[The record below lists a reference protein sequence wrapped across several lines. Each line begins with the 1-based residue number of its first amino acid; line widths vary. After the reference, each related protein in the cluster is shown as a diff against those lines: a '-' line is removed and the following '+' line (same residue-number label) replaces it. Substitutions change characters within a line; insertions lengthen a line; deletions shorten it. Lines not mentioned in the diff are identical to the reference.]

1 MGDKPIWK
9 LNSGDWIQDDERK
22 CFNILDPET
31 GKVQENQLGLDIIS
45 GANSHRPEESAC
57 AGFFPPEFSY
67 CSFCGKDLVA
77 GEYQSAIWVPP
88 FGNGSGLRLASERI
102 NAASIPAI
110 QQENNIRWVDRDK
123 DIFLLPRK
131 RGDYEFIVSPLGTK
145 SPVLLAFDRTTGLLD
160 YYIPAGVEGK
170 KWVSLPPTSGRRVGE
185 NKLPN
190 RSWSA
195 AFVSGKAGFAVPT
208 SEGPVWIGLD
218 WKNGKCIPKLG
229 QGECIGGAATLE
241 NQIFMPALVAKAI
254 AVQSFEFSANQWK
267 QVTGAPVQDFVLKS
281 GEDRYFSVPIVD
293 AGRRIVYW
301 TGVAGLLT
309 FDLTSYS
316 CSWRP
321 WETDAH
327 PCRAVLELGPPY
339 QDPEG
344 NFWQICYDDY
354 DESQQER
361 AFRYYKLSGDE
372 TDREDVDGGR
382 FSSGISCFSK
392 PYDLW
397 EKPWA
402 KIDKRQEQAKTIRA
416 PLLCLDEESKATITA
431 NFGKGSI
438 SPLLEVL
445 KDRNKNYQ
453 TELRIESPLELPIE
467 LRMPHAFNIHTPWEL
482 RLFIYQDYLYAYLI
496 DEALCHK
503 WRLK

>member
-1 MGDKPIWK
+1 MSDKPIWT

-22 CFNILDPET
+22 CFNILDRET

-45 GANSHRPEESAC
+45 GAKSHVPDESAC
-57 AGFFPPEFSY
+57 AGVFPPEFSY

-77 GEYQSAIWVPP
+77 KEYHSAIWVPP
-88 FGNGSGLRLASERI
+88 FGNGSGLRLASERMKV
-102 NAASIPAI
+102 AYR
-110 QQENNIRWVDRDK
+110 QEKNVRWVDQDN
-123 DIFLLPRK
+123 DIFQLPRN
-131 RGDYEFIVSPLGTK
+131 RGDYEFIVAPLGTK
-145 SPVLLAFDRTTGLLD
+145 CPVLIAFDRTTGVPD
-160 YYIPAGVEGK
+160 YYIPSGVEGK
-170 KWVSLPPTSGRRVGE
+170 KWVTLPPTSARRVGG

-190 RSWSA
+190 WSWSA
-195 AFVSGKAGFAVPT
+195 AFIIGKAGFAVPT

-218 WKNGKCIPKLG
+218 WKNGKCTPESG
-229 QGECIGGAATLE
+229 QGECLGGAATLE
-241 NQIFMPALVAKAI
+241 NQIFIPALVNEAI
-254 AVQSFEFSANQWK
+254 AIQSFDFSANRWK

-293 AGRRIVYW
+293 AWRRIVYW

-309 FDLTSYS
+309 FDLTTFS
-316 CSWRP
+316 CLWRP

-327 PCRAVLELGPPY
+327 PCRAVLQLGPPY

-344 NFWQICYDDY
+344 NFWQICYDDF
-354 DESQQER
+354 DEESQQER

-372 TDREDVDGGR
+372 IDREAVDGGR
-382 FSSGISCFSK
+382 FCSGISCFSK
-392 PYDLW
+392 PHDLW

-402 KIDKRQEQAKTIRA
+402 KMDRRQEQAKTIRA

-431 NFGKGSI
+431 NFGNEST
-438 SPLLEVL
+438 SLLLEVL
-445 KDRNKNYQ
+445 KDRSKNYQ
-453 TELRIESPLELPIE
+453 TAFRIESPLDSIE

-482 RLFIYQDYLYAYLI
+482 RLFIYQDYLYAYSM
-496 DEALCHK
+496 DEALCYK